1 VAAQAGTGGED
12 REGILHISQSG
23 VPRSRLFESEEIGR
37 KSMKEKAI
45 VTAAITGGIHTP
57 TMSDYLPITP
67 KQISDEAVRAYEAG
81 AAVCHIHAR
90 NPETGMPSPDL
101 NLMKEIITGIKSRCN
116 IVVCIT
122 TGGGLGMTTE
132 QRVAPVTLYGPELA
146 SFNAGSINFAL
157 FPAIQRFKEWKFEWE
172 KQYLGMTEDFIYA
185 NTFKSMKEYCGKF
198 NERGTKPE
206 FEIFDAGMVNN
217 VAFMIQAGYV
227 KKPVYIQ
234 FVMGVLGGIT
244 PSPENL
250 LFLVDYA
257 KKLIGDFEFSVCVA
271 GRAQFPICTQS
282 LLIGGNAR
290 VGLEDNLYL
299 EKGQV
304 AKSNAEQVAKMVRIA
319 RELGIDPATPDEARS
334 ILGLKG
340 IDKVNF

>member
-1 VAAQAGTGGED
+1 
-12 REGILHISQSG
+12 
-23 VPRSRLFESEEIGR
+23 
-37 KSMKEKAI
+37 MKEKAV
-45 VTAAITGGIHTP
+45 VTAAITGSIHTP

-90 NPETGMPSPDL
+90 NPETGMPDPDL
-101 NLMKEIITGIKSRCN
+101 NLMKEIITDIKRRCN
-116 IVVCIT
+116 MVVCIT
-122 TGGGLGMTTE
+122 TGGGGGMTIE
-132 QRVAPVTLYGPELA
+132 QRIAPVDLYKPELA

-157 FPAIQRFKEWKFEWE
+157 FPVIPRFKEWKFEWE
-172 KQYLGMTEDFIYA
+172 KQGLAMTEDFIFP
-185 NTFKSMKEYCGKF
+185 NTFKSMREYCAKF
-198 NERGTKPE
+198 SETGTKPE
-206 FEIFDAGMVNN
+206 FEIYDAGMVNN

-244 PSPENL
+244 PSSENL

-271 GRAQFPICTQS
+271 GKAQFPICTQS
-282 LLIGGNAR
+282 LLIGGNVR
-290 VGLEDNLYL
+290 VGMEDNLFI
-299 EKGQV
+299 EKGQM
-304 AKSNAEQVAKMVRIA
+304 AKSNAEQVAKIIRIA
-319 RELGIDPATPDEARS
+319 KELGIDPATPDEARK